1 MSYLLCVEPLIRD
14 IRCHRHPTQHQP
26 CPLGTSLDK
35 MPVSRKKLLLVWG
48 VSTSPCPL
56 PFSPEFPAPPQ
67 DLGGAGPQPEMGSQ
81 LHISE
86 MHRAKQT
93 LWAEV

>member
-1 MSYLLCVEPLIRD
+1 MSYLLCVEPLIHD

-35 MPVSRKKLLLVWG
+35 MPVSGKKLLFVWG
-48 VSTSPCPL
+48 VSTSSCPL

-67 DLGGAGPQPEMGSQ
+67 DLGGAGPQPEMGFQ

-93 LWAEV
+93 LWAKV